1 MAKLFKKLLYRYSKE
16 RIEKIEDLNK
26 QIEAVE
32 TDIDAIL
39 YAVGFKI
46 DPKEQ
51 EVKAEHYNY
60 FSCARSTYDFSVDY
74 NVIGSILYEG
84 LRVYKK
90 KLIKERDRLL

>member
-1 MAKLFKKLLYRYSKE
+1 MAKLLKKLLYKYSKE
-16 RIEKIEDLNK
+16 RIEKIDELNK

-74 NVIGSILYEG
+74 NVIGAILYEG
-84 LRVYKK
+84 FKRYKK
-90 KLIKERDRLL
+90 KLIRERDKLL

>member
-1 MAKLFKKLLYRYSKE
+1 MAKLLKKLLYKYSKE
-16 RIEKIEDLNK
+16 RIEKIDKLNK

-74 NVIGSILYEG
+74 NVIGAILYEG
-84 LRVYKK
+84 FKRYKK
-90 KLIKERDRLL
+90 KLIRERDKLL